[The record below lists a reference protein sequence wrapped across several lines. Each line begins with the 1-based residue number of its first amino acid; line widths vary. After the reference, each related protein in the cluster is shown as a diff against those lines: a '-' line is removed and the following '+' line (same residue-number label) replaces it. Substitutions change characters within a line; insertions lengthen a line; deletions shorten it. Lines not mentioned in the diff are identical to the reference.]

1 MKTRLITAGIAA
13 VIAIGIM
20 IASEFIP
27 WIVFIAL
34 CVVGCM
40 MEFEFLTAKNFHK
53 DWLVLGLSVLFI
65 VGAVL
70 CSTTGLWY
78 IPLYVYTVVLLF
90 AQILRHDKHS
100 ITDVLFVY
108 AGTMFIGVAVLC
120 LANLAVS
127 QWNFTSFYICVALV
141 PPWFADSAAYFTG
154 SAIGKHKLRPAISP
168 KKTVEGAIGGA
179 IGSILGSQLLGLV
192 YQFIFYRDVVVN
204 YPALL
209 LVGLFSAVIS
219 VMGDLTFSLIKREC
233 KIKDYG
239 SIMPGHGGM
248 LDRFDSVIFTVP
260 YALFISSTMGLIWQ
274 V

>member
-13 VIAIGIM
+13 AIAIGIM
-20 IASEFIP
+20 IASEFFP
-27 WIVFIAL
+27 WIVLVAICVIA
-34 CVVGCM
+34 CM

-53 DWLVLGLSVLFI
+53 DSWFLILSILFVVSSVLVSVTDFWFI
-65 VGAVL
+65 
-70 CSTTGLWY
+70 
-78 IPLYVYTVVLLF
+78 PFYVYTVVLVF
-90 AQILRHDKHS
+90 MQILRHEKHS

-108 AGTMFIGVAVLC
+108 AGTIFIGLSLLC
-120 LANLAVS
+120 FARLVCI
-127 QWNFTSFYICVALV
+127 QWKFASFFACVALV

-154 SAIGKHKLRPAISP
+154 SALGKHKLCPAISP

-179 IGSILGSQLLGLV
+179 IGSVVGSQLLGLV
-192 YQFIFYRDVVVN
+192 YQFVFYDNVLVN

-209 LVGLFSAVIS
+209 LIGIYSAVIS
-219 VMGDLTFSLIKREC
+219 VVGDLTFSLIKREC

-248 LDRFDSVIFTVP
+248 LDRFDSVVFTVP
-260 YALFISSTMGLIWQ
+260 FALFISYTMGLIWQ